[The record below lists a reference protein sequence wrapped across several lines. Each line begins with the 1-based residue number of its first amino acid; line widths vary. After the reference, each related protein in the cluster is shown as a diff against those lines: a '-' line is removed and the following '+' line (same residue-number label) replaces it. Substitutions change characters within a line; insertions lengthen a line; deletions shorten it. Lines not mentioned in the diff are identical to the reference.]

1 VVLETRAITGVT
13 GVPKNTSGL
22 LRTAGPGRPR
32 GSKNRVPPTVKD
44 AFHTVYHQI
53 LSEEPDL
60 IMAAVYRGLQ
70 SKKPAEAFAY
80 LQIASHYCYGKPV
93 ETVKHQGD
101 AQHPM
106 TVVLELHGTTSSSD
120 PKATSTVMVSP
131 PTVIAPIKALP

>member
-1 VVLETRAITGVT
+1 MPQGIHPNSRANLKTG
-13 GVPKNTSGL
+13 
-22 LRTAGPGRPR
+22 GPGRPK
-32 GSKNRVPPTVKD
+32 GAKSKVPLTVKA
-44 AFHTVYHQI
+44 AFQTVYHQ
-53 LSEEPDL
+53 LLQTAPELFEEAL
-60 IMAAVYRGLQ
+60 ARGIK

-120 PKATSTVMVSP
+120 PQPSSTVVVSP
-131 PTVIAPIKALP
+131 PAVIAPIKALP